1 MLKHILSCL
10 GTYKKYAILAPLI
23 ISIEVCMEILMPLVM
38 AKIIDNGIGN
48 GDIHY
53 VAKMGLLMIGMA
65 FISLTAGVL
74 AGRFAAVAGAGL
86 SKGIRQKLF
95 YKIQEFSF
103 RNIDK
108 FTTASLITRLTTD
121 VNNTQMAFMMMI
133 RTAVRAPMMLICATL
148 MAVYINAELALIF
161 LIAIPG
167 AGLHSILI
175 SSRGLS
181 SLSGS

>member
-10 GTYKKYAILAPLI
+10 GTYKKYAILAPMI

-74 AGRFAAVAGAGL
+74 AGRFAAVAGADC
-86 SKGIRQKLF
+86 QK
-95 YKIQEFSF
+95 ESARSF
-103 RNIDK
+103 FIKYRS
-108 FTTASLITRLTTD
+108 FPP
-121 VNNTQMAFMMMI
+121 Q
-133 RTAVRAPMMLICATL
+133 
-148 MAVYINAELALIF
+148 Y
-161 LIAIPG
+161 
-167 AGLHSILI
+167 
-175 SSRGLS
+175 
-181 SLSGS
+181 